1 MTTDLSNFHDGV
13 PPRWTSPRLANVI
26 SASSR
31 DRGESMSISERLAK
45 DRIVFLAG
53 EVNDESALYV
63 TSYLFHLE
71 ATDPNSDIYL
81 YINSPGGS
89 VTAGFA
95 IFDAMEYIRCDVVT
109 VCLGMAASM
118 GAFLLA
124 CGTPGKRVA
133 LPHATVMI
141 HQPLYGYQGQATD
154 MEIHVRQV
162 LRVKETLNRI
172 LSERTGKSIE
182 EVGRDTE
189 RDHFLT
195 AAEAKDYGIVD
206 QVIAKRPR

>member
-1 MTTDLSNFHDGV
+1 MDLDLTNFQDGR
-13 PPRWTSPRLANVI
+13 PPKWVSPRLGSIMNAHG
-26 SASSR
+26 
-31 DRGESMSISERLAK
+31 GERSESISISERLAK

-53 EVNDESALYV
+53 EVNDESAMYV

-71 ATDPNSDIYL
+71 AADPDSPIYL

-95 IFDAMEYIRCDVVT
+95 IYDAMEYVRCDVVT
-109 VCLGMAASM
+109 VCLGMGASM
-118 GAFLLA
+118 AAFLLA
-124 CGTPGKRVA
+124 CGAPGKRIA
-133 LPHATVMI
+133 LPHTTIMI

-162 LRVKETLNRI
+162 LRIKETLNKR
-172 LSERTGKSIE
+172 LSERTGRPFDEIR
-182 EVGRDTE
+182 RDTE

-195 AAEAKDYGIVD
+195 AQEAKEYGLVD
-206 QVIAKRPR
+206 QVVAKRPQ